1 MKILTLLK
9 VLLKILTLLKN
20 LFGKNTPAE
29 PAVESFEAFSEAL
42 QVLVDAT
49 LDKTTIHV
57 EIEPYIVPNGIA
69 VFARGGTIGT
79 SSYMLGYRAM
89 RFGNDAI
96 ISFTEK
102 VYEYVGSNL
111 SPSGA
116 QVKKEYRNRLL
127 THAKAQLDALRSAF
141 PDAIVD
147 IVGREGRVV
156 HDTARPQLHL
166 IGMRSA

>member
-1 MKILTLLK
+1 M
-9 VLLKILTLLKN
+9 KILTLLKN
-20 LFGKNTPAE
+20 LLGKNTPAE

-42 QVLVDAT
+42 QLLVDAT

-57 EIEPYIVPNGIA
+57 EIEPYIVPSGTT

-89 RFGNDAI
+89 HFGDDTA

-102 VYEYVGSNL
+102 VFEYERSNL
-111 SPSGA
+111 SPSET

-127 THAKAQLDALRSAF
+127 THAKAQLDVLQSAF
-141 PDAIVD
+141 PEVIVD
-147 IVGREGRVV
+147 IVGTEGRVV
-156 HDTARPQLHL
+156 HNNARPQLHR
-166 IGMRSA
+166 IGVRSA